1 MSGGTLAFIKVPES
15 SSLSLGGFTL
25 DPAIPLPLL
34 IEEGLGSV
42 GPASLTRERLL
53 GGVLAILSRGV
64 VSGEADPMS
73 GYYREFAKTAAP
85 ELAAQLSAVGTEKAR
100 NGLFAEAEDVFIAL
114 EGLEP
119 GSDAPV
125 VNRGLVSRERAAAAR
140 RASREEEA
148 EKFEAEAKRHFER
161 AVGLEGASP
170 VAFFHA
176 GSFFEEMQDFER
188 AASLF
193 DTALSLGLEGAMAE
207 KAAKISREIK
217 SRGLM
222 DELFK
227 EAYDYVRMGKEEE
240 GLGKVERFMEGHPS
254 LWNAWFLKGWALRRL
269 KRWAEGAEAFQRAL
283 ELVEEGSDSVDVLN
297 ELSICLSETGRAV
310 DARRALERA
319 LAIEPENV
327 KLISNLGALA
337 LKRGDESEARAF
349 FAAALEI
356 DPDDAVAA
364 RCLRDL
370 EDGA

>member
-1 MSGGTLAFIKVPES
+1 MSGGTLAFVKVPES
-15 SSLSLGGFTL
+15 SSLSLGSFKL

-34 IEEGLGSV
+34 LEEGAEAA
-42 GPASLTRERLL
+42 GPSALTRERLL
-53 GGVLAILSRGV
+53 GGVLAFLSRGV
-64 VSGEADPMS
+64 SSGAEDPRS
-73 GYYREFAKTAAP
+73 GYYRDFAKAAAP
-85 ELAAQLSAVGTEKAR
+85 ELPAQLSAVGTEKAR
-100 NGLFAEAEDVFIAL
+100 NGSFAEAEDVFIAL

-140 RASREEEA
+140 RAGREEEA
-148 EKFEAEAKRHFER
+148 EGFEAAAKRHFER
-161 AVGLEGASP
+161 AVALDGASP

-193 DTALSLGLEGAMAE
+193 DAAISLGLEGPMAE
-207 KAAKISREIK
+207 EASRLSRGIK

-227 EAYDYVRMGKEEE
+227 EAYDFVRMGKEEE
-240 GLGKVERFMEGHPS
+240 GLERLELFMEGHPD
-254 LWNAWFLKGWALRRL
+254 LWNAWFLRGWALRRL
-269 KRWAEGAEAFQRAL
+269 KRWAQGADAFARAL
-283 ELVEEGSDSVDVLN
+283 ELVEDESDSVDVLN
-297 ELSICLSETGRAV
+297 ELSICLSETGRDG
-310 DARRALERA
+310 DAKKALERA
-319 LAIEPENV
+319 LFVEPENV

-337 LKRGDESEARAF
+337 LKRGDEAEARAF

-356 DPDDAVAA
+356 DPGDAVAA